1 MNLPVTLPSNLP
13 CVLHCQADEP
23 HLQQIYAGF
32 TMLARQGAIRL
43 SQRLQRVDFL
53 QPDQPAHIDQVRAS
67 HLVVEVAGLRI
78 GYDVH
83 DAGEVPEEL
92 LGRVDLLFK
101 RSWEQ
106 RFVNACSAPE
116 KVLPLGANLWVH
128 ADAPDFHALR
138 RVGLHR
144 GGEAVKNTL
153 RALGIDRV
161 LGDRLF
167 TPRSSDIEAPPPYDL
182 PPRVLFLAEAWNPD
196 EAPTAHTADERVAI
210 NALRAACMRGLRET
224 LGDGVTCGFRNTPFA
239 RRAFADLVINDS
251 SLTRKRNY
259 LALVKQHPI
268 CIASSGLHRSIGW
281 KFAEY
286 LSMSRAIVSE
296 HLHMRLPGD
305 LAAGSHYLPFDSAE
319 SCVAAVSGL
328 VKDGDARAQLIRAS
342 HHYYLRYLRPDALV
356 AQSLHAALQ
365 WHAQADKDSR

>member
-1 MNLPVTLPSNLP
+1 MNLPVSLPANLH

-23 HLQQIYAGF
+23 HLQQIYTGY
-32 TMLARQGAIRL
+32 TMLARQGAVKI
-43 SQRLQRVDFL
+43 SQRLTTVDFL
-53 QPDQPAHIDQVRAS
+53 QPDLPAHINEVRAS
-67 HLVVEVAGLRI
+67 HLVVEVAGMRI

-92 LGRVDLLFK
+92 LAGVDLLFK

-106 RFVNACSAPE
+106 HFVDACSAPA

-128 ADAPDFHALR
+128 ADAPDRHALR

-153 RALGIDRV
+153 RALGIDRL

-167 TPRSSDIEAPPPYDL
+167 TPRLSDIEAAPPYDL
-182 PPRVLFLAEAWNPD
+182 PPRVLFLAEAWNPA
-196 EAPTAHTADERVAI
+196 EAPTAQTADERVAI
-210 NALRAACMRGLRET
+210 NALRAACMRGLREA
-224 LGDGVTCGFRNTPFA
+224 LGDRVTCGFRNTPFA
-239 RRAFADLVINDS
+239 QREFADLVINDS

-286 LSMSRAIVSE
+286 LSMGRAIVSE

-305 LAAGSHYLPFDSAE
+305 IAPGSHYLQFDSAD
-319 SCVAAVSGL
+319 SCVAAATGL
-328 VKDGDARAQLIRAS
+328 VADPDKRAALIRAS
-342 HHYYLRYLRPDALV
+342 HDYYSRHLRPDALV
-356 AQSLHAALQ
+356 AQSLHRALQ
-365 WHAQADKDSR
+365 WQANPVQVHP